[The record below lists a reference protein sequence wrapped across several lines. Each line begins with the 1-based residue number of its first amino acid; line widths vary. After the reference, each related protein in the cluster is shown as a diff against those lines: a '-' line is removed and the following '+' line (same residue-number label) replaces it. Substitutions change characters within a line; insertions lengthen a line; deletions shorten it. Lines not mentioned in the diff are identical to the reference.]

1 MILGEDFL
9 MLATDMDEVHQ
20 GKGFVDVL
28 VQELLLVF
36 TVQVLQVLGLS
47 HLVIQ
52 DPLCLLGLKT
62 QEQEVASI
70 LLVADLLHLS
80 VQEVPQD
87 VIQGDGIPLQ
97 EEVANHAQCPVLQED
112 PPTLLGLHLKLQIF
126 LLPSYPVHL
135 QVLRIL
141 N

>member
-1 MILGEDFL
+1 
-9 MLATDMDEVHQ
+9 MLAMDMDEVHQ
-20 GKGFVDVL
+20 GKGFLDVL
-28 VQELLLVF
+28 VQELLLVL
-36 TVQVLQVLGLS
+36 TVHVLQVLGLS
-47 HLVIQ
+47 PLVIQ

-70 LLVADLLHLS
+70 LLVADLLHLL

-112 PPTLLGLHLKLQIF
+112 PPPLLGLHLKLQIF

-135 QVLRIL
+135 LVLRIL

>member
-1 MILGEDFL
+1 MILREDFL

-20 GKGFVDVL
+20 GKGFLDVL
-28 VQELLLVF
+28 VQELLLVL
-36 TVQVLQVLGLS
+36 TVHVLQVLGLS

-52 DPLCLLGLKT
+52 VPLCLLGLKT

-70 LLVADLLHLS
+70 LLVAYLLHLS
-80 VQEVPQD
+80 VQEVPHD
-87 VIQGDGIPLQ
+87 VIQGDVIPLQ
-97 EEVANHAQCPVLQED
+97 EKVVNH
-112 PPTLLGLHLKLQIF
+112 PTLLGLHLKLQIF
-126 LLPSYPVHL
+126 LLPIYPVHL

>member
-1 MILGEDFL
+1 M
-9 MLATDMDEVHQ
+9 
-20 GKGFVDVL
+20 
-28 VQELLLVF
+28 
-36 TVQVLQVLGLS
+36 
-47 HLVIQ
+47 
-52 DPLCLLGLKT
+52 
-62 QEQEVASI
+62 ASI
-70 LLVADLLHLS
+70 LLVADLLHLL

-112 PPTLLGLHLKLQIF
+112 PPPLLGLHLKLQIF

-135 QVLRIL
+135 LVLRIL